1 MDAQLTHQQLADL
14 IASLAAG
21 GRADAAR
28 LALALRRSCWPG
40 DGEGT
45 DALARHRL
53 RRSGPRA
60 FTPVVLA
67 CTCAAGRCRLC
78 N

>member
-1 MDAQLTHQQLADL
+1 MDAELTRAQLAGL
-14 IASLAAG
+14 IESLATG

-28 LALALRRSCWPG
+28 LAVALRRSCWPG

-45 DALARHRL
+45 DELARHRL

-60 FTPVVLA
+60 FMPVLLS